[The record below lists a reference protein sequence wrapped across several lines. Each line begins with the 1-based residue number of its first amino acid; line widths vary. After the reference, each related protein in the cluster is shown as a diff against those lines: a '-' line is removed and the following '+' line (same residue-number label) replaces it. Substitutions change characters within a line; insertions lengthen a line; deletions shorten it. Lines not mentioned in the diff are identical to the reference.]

1 MADESRLSITI
12 DSRGAEKNA
21 DNLSDALDRVEESGN
36 EASASTS
43 RLSEVTLKLGSNMSK
58 AAAAT
63 VASLSRIESATVST
77 SAQLTALVSRSVALE
92 NAMTAVGQGVGRL
105 DSGITQ
111 SNAQLG
117 QLNTQMAHLVTT
129 FGAFSQGQSAIN
141 AQLTRIAAN
150 MSQAADEAQN
160 LDQATSRVGRSS
172 RSTEQSIDEE
182 RAGLVKLLGQIN
194 PAVAALERLD
204 DMQAKLQRYKKLG
217 IVESDTLVE
226 YSKRLETLRQEIG
239 RTSESMGRLGVS
251 SGQTANAIRMLP
263 AQLTDVFTQLA
274 GGQSLMMVLIQQGGQ
289 IKDSFGGL
297 GNMFATLEDSIS
309 NLFRRRPLQDAA
321 EDSQALTESLSDS
334 VEQSKNLKEGLDGA
348 KSVVASSSWSGATV
362 LAVGALTAAIAG
374 LAYAYYDAYSSEQ
387 EFTKALYAGNGTIG
401 LTVTQLQ
408 QLASETAAVTGSYG
422 EAEDAFKALAAQSNL
437 SATQLKNFGSA
448 AAAMAQYTN
457 ANVVDLAKGFADLG
471 TNATTAA
478 QKASQQFGLV
488 SAAQYDVIRAL
499 DAQGEHQRAL
509 DVLSEELNR
518 NALSRM
524 DQYQAAQSDIEQGWD
539 NIKSAISEAYA
550 AVKSELFP
558 NAAKQIEIIQR
569 QIDYVNAHP
578 VLSAFTYAGGGSREE
593 VLAGLEAQKK
603 ALQDNLTQQEANAKS
618 QADLSKAEQEYISVT
633 KALDDQLA
641 NVSPASRRADAVKK
655 LNEQFLKLMETSE
668 KTGNKNPL
676 LAGVEYDGR
685 SFSGG
690 AYDRLLKGINDK
702 IKDPRTPKTRGQNA
716 GVREADNT
724 ASRLLAQYDPAAQ
737 AVRTLTK
744 EQAQLDLALSKGT
757 LTQEQYGKAL
767 AQSSINYA
775 NALKSAKGLTAE
787 EQYRAQLEQ
796 QLSNQRALY
805 AADAAAV
812 GTGSKEADRAR
823 QRIQL
828 EQQTNDRLLQL
839 RTALAQADNE
849 RQRQE
854 LEAQIALE
862 KEYGPKRQAALEE
875 GFKKYDEAITNPIN
889 GWNAAVQNFGDQAA
903 NVAGQVQS
911 TFESAFNTITG
922 DITNSIM
929 EGGLS
934 MKTLGSIGQSVAKDV
949 IAGFV
954 KIGVQM
960 LANAALSSTIQA
972 AQTTQAAASGA
983 AIATAYA
990 PAAGMASI
998 ATLGGAAAAGLA
1010 AISAVFPKILSFVG
1024 FADGGFVSGPGTSRS
1039 DSIPAMLSN
1048 GEFVVN
1054 AAATRRNRAL
1064 LEAINSNDRT
1074 PVSAGRGTSSSPAI
1088 AAAPT
1093 VNLYEDPSRAGTV
1106 EARKGDDGSD
1116 MIDIWV
1122 ASIMGDGKAHQA
1134 MQQKYGLRTTGS

>member
-1 MADESRLSITI
+1 MAEESRLSIII

-21 DNLSDALDRVEESGN
+21 TSLSDALDRVERSGD
-36 EASASTS
+36 EAAGSTS
-43 RLSEVTLKLGSNMSK
+43 RLSEVTVRLGSNMSK

-63 VASLSRIESATVST
+63 VASLSRIERSTEST
-77 SAQLTALVSRSVALE
+77 SAQMGALVSRSAALE
-92 NAMTAVGQGVGRL
+92 AAMNAVGQGVSRI
-105 DSGITQ
+105 DSSIGQ
-111 SNAQLG
+111 SNTQLG
-117 QLNTQMAHLVTT
+117 QLNTQMSHLVTT

-150 MSQAADEAQN
+150 MSRAADEAQG
-160 LDQATSRVGRSS
+160 LDQATEKVSRTTK
-172 RSTEQSIDEE
+172 STEKSIEEE
-182 RAGLVKLLGQIN
+182 RAGLAKLLGQIN
-194 PAVAALERLD
+194 PTVAALERLD

-518 NALSRM
+518 NALSRT

-569 QIDYVNAHP
+569 QIDYVNAYP

-737 AVRTLTK
+737 AARTLTK
-744 EQAQLDLALSKGT
+744 EESQLQLALSKGKIT
-757 LTQEQYGKAL
+757 REEYGKAL
-767 AQSSINYA
+767 AQASQNYA
-775 NALKSAKGLTAE
+775 AAIKGAQGLTAA
-787 EQYRAQLEQ
+787 EQYQAQLER
-796 QLSNQRALY
+796 QLLLQREQY
-805 AADAAAV
+805 AAQAASV
-812 GTGSKEADRAR
+812 GMGSLEAERYQ

-828 EQQTNDRLLQL
+828 EQQSNDRVLQL
-839 RTALAQADNE
+839 QTELAQATTE
-849 RQRQE
+849 KQRQE
-854 LEAQIALE
+854 LQAQIDLE
-862 KEYGPKRQAALEE
+862 REYLPKR
-875 GFKKYDEAITNPIN
+875 
-889 GWNAAVQNFGDQAA
+889 
-903 NVAGQVQS
+903 
-911 TFESAFNTITG
+911 
-922 DITNSIM
+922 
-929 EGGLS
+929 
-934 MKTLGSIGQSVAKDV
+934 
-949 IAGFV
+949 
-954 KIGVQM
+954 
-960 LANAALSSTIQA
+960 IQA
-972 AQTTQAAASGA
+972 QKEGYQQMDKARQDWLAGAASGA
-983 AIATAYA
+983 RTWFEQIDDTASQTRSAMMRGLDGLNDELRTFVTTGKASFRSLTTSVLSDLARIAQNKFITSLISSMSGSSNGVISAIGSYFTANAKGGVYSSPSLSA
-990 PAAGMASI
+990 FSNGVYNSPQFFAFAKGAGVFGEAGPEAIMPLTRAADGSLGVRAIGS
-998 ATLGGAAAAGLA
+998 GGA
-1010 AISAVFPKILSFVG
+1010 K
-1024 FADGGFVSGPGTSRS
+1024 
-1039 DSIPAMLSN
+1039 
-1048 GEFVVN
+1048 
-1054 AAATRRNRAL
+1054 
-1064 LEAINSNDRT
+1064 
-1074 PVSAGRGTSSSPAI
+1074 SAGGNTFQINTNVTVTSGTTSQSV
-1088 AAAPT
+1088 T
-1093 VNLYEDPSRAGTV
+1093 
-1106 EARKGDDGSD
+1106 SD
-1116 MIDIWV
+1116 TNDNY
-1122 ASIMGDGKAHQA
+1122 A
-1134 MQQKYGLRTTGS
+1134 MQLSKMIADVARGVIAQESQPGGIIWRMQNGR

>member
-1 MADESRLSITI
+1 MADESRLNITI
-12 DSRGAEKNA
+12 DSRMAEQLANQLTKA
-21 DNLSDALDRVEESGN
+21 LQRMEKAGDDA
-36 EASASTS
+36 AASTERVS
-43 RLSEVTLKLGSNMSK
+43 D
-58 AAAAT
+58 
-63 VASLSRIESATVST
+63 SLE
-77 SAQLTALVSRSVALE
+77 
-92 NAMTAVGQGVGRL
+92 
-105 DSGITQ
+105 
-111 SNAQLG
+111 
-117 QLNTQMAHLVTT
+117 
-129 FGAFSQGQSAIN
+129 
-141 AQLTRIAAN
+141 
-150 MSQAADEAQN
+150 DE
-160 LDQATSRVGRSS
+160 RK
-172 RSTEQSIDEE
+172 
-182 RAGLVKLLGQIN
+182 GLARLLGQIN
-194 PAVAALERLD
+194 PTVAALDRLD
-204 DMQAKLQRYKKLG
+204 DMQAKLQRYKRLG

-226 YSKRLETLRQEIG
+226 YSKRLETLRQDIG

-569 QIDYVNAHP
+569 QIDYINAHP

-633 KALDDQLA
+633 KALDNQLA

-716 GVREADNT
+716 GVREAENT

-737 AVRTLTK
+737 AARTLTK
-744 EQAQLDLALSKGT
+744 EESQLQLALSKGKIT
-757 LTQEQYGKAL
+757 REEYGKAL
-767 AQSSINYA
+767 AQASQNYA
-775 NALKSAKGLTAE
+775 AAIKGAQGLTAA
-787 EQYRAQLEQ
+787 EQYQAQLER
-796 QLSNQRALY
+796 QLLLQREQY
-805 AADAAAV
+805 AAQAASV
-812 GTGSKEADRAR
+812 GMGSLEAERYQ

-828 EQQTNDRLLQL
+828 EQQSNDRVLQL
-839 RTALAQADNE
+839 QTELAQATTE
-849 RQRQE
+849 KQRQE
-854 LEAQIALE
+854 LQAQIDLE
-862 KEYGPKRQAALEE
+862 REYLPKR
-875 GFKKYDEAITNPIN
+875 
-889 GWNAAVQNFGDQAA
+889 
-903 NVAGQVQS
+903 
-911 TFESAFNTITG
+911 
-922 DITNSIM
+922 
-929 EGGLS
+929 
-934 MKTLGSIGQSVAKDV
+934 
-949 IAGFV
+949 
-954 KIGVQM
+954 
-960 LANAALSSTIQA
+960 IQA
-972 AQTTQAAASGA
+972 QKEGYQQMDKARQDWLAGAASGA
-983 AIATAYA
+983 RTWFEQIDDTASQTRSAMMRGLDGLNDELHTFVTTGKASFRSLTTSVLSDLARIAQNKFITSLISSMSGSSNGVVSAISSYFTANAKGGVYSSPSLSA
-990 PAAGMASI
+990 FSNGIYNSPQFFAFAKGAGVFGEAGPEAIMPLTRAADGSLGVRA
-998 ATLGGAAAAGLA
+998 LGGSGAQAVGGNTFEINTNVTVGAG
-1010 AISAVFPKILSFVG
+1010 STTQTV
-1024 FADGGFVSGPGTSRS
+1024 TSNTN
-1039 DSIPAMLSN
+1039 DS
-1048 GEFVVN
+1048 
-1054 AAATRRNRAL
+1054 
-1064 LEAINSNDRT
+1064 
-1074 PVSAGRGTSSSPAI
+1074 
-1088 AAAPT
+1088 
-1093 VNLYEDPSRAGTV
+1093 Y
-1106 EARKGDDGSD
+1106 
-1116 MIDIWV
+1116 
-1122 ASIMGDGKAHQA
+1122 A
-1134 MQQKYGLRTTGS
+1134 MQLSKMIADVARGVVAQESQPGGIIWRMQNGR

>member
-1 MADESRLSITI
+1 
-12 DSRGAEKNA
+12 
-21 DNLSDALDRVEESGN
+21 
-36 EASASTS
+36 
-43 RLSEVTLKLGSNMSK
+43 MSK

-63 VASLSRIESATVST
+63 VASLSRIERSTEST
-77 SAQLTALVSRSVALE
+77 SAQMGALVSRSAALE
-92 NAMTAVGQGVGRL
+92 AAMNAVGQGVSRI
-105 DSGITQ
+105 DSSIGQ
-111 SNAQLG
+111 SNTQLG
-117 QLNTQMAHLVTT
+117 QLNTQMSHLVTT

-150 MSQAADEAQN
+150 MSRAADEAQG
-160 LDQATSRVGRSS
+160 LDQATEKVSRTTK
-172 RSTEQSIDEE
+172 STEKSIEEE
-182 RAGLVKLLGQIN
+182 RAGLAKLLGQIN
-194 PAVAALERLD
+194 PTVAALERLD

-518 NALSRM
+518 NALSRT

-569 QIDYVNAHP
+569 QIDYVNAYP

-737 AVRTLTK
+737 AARTLTK
-744 EQAQLDLALSKGT
+744 EESQLQLALSKGKIT
-757 LTQEQYGKAL
+757 REEYGKAL
-767 AQSSINYA
+767 AQASQNYA
-775 NALKSAKGLTAE
+775 AAIKGAQGLTAA
-787 EQYRAQLEQ
+787 EQYQAQLER
-796 QLSNQRALY
+796 QLLLQREQY
-805 AADAAAV
+805 AAQAASV
-812 GTGSKEADRAR
+812 GMGSLEAERYQ

-828 EQQTNDRLLQL
+828 EQQSNDRVLQL
-839 RTALAQADNE
+839 QTELAQATTE
-849 RQRQE
+849 KQRQE
-854 LEAQIALE
+854 LQAQIDLE
-862 KEYGPKRQAALEE
+862 REYLPKR
-875 GFKKYDEAITNPIN
+875 
-889 GWNAAVQNFGDQAA
+889 
-903 NVAGQVQS
+903 
-911 TFESAFNTITG
+911 
-922 DITNSIM
+922 
-929 EGGLS
+929 
-934 MKTLGSIGQSVAKDV
+934 
-949 IAGFV
+949 
-954 KIGVQM
+954 
-960 LANAALSSTIQA
+960 IQA
-972 AQTTQAAASGA
+972 QKEGYQQMDKARQDWLAGAASGA
-983 AIATAYA
+983 RTWFEQIDDTASQTRSAMMRGLDGLNDELRTFVTTGKASFRSLTTSVLSDLARIAQNKFITSLISSMSGSSNGVISAIGSYFTANAKGGVYSSPSLSA
-990 PAAGMASI
+990 FSNGVYNSPQFFAFAKGAGVFGEAGPEAIMPLTRAADGSLGVRAIGS
-998 ATLGGAAAAGLA
+998 GGA
-1010 AISAVFPKILSFVG
+1010 K
-1024 FADGGFVSGPGTSRS
+1024 
-1039 DSIPAMLSN
+1039 
-1048 GEFVVN
+1048 
-1054 AAATRRNRAL
+1054 
-1064 LEAINSNDRT
+1064 
-1074 PVSAGRGTSSSPAI
+1074 SAGGNTFQINTNVTVTSGTTSQSV
-1088 AAAPT
+1088 T
-1093 VNLYEDPSRAGTV
+1093 
-1106 EARKGDDGSD
+1106 SD
-1116 MIDIWV
+1116 TNDNY
-1122 ASIMGDGKAHQA
+1122 A
-1134 MQQKYGLRTTGS
+1134 MQLSKMIADVARGVIAQESQPGGIIWRMQNGR